1 MCYGSYGTVL
11 SLVPESVQTTWG
23 QGHLDPNLVTR
34 RIQRTEQ
41 PFVTKHSAN
50 SQDVETSFL
59 LTPHA

>member
-34 RIQRTEQ
+34 QIQRTEQ
-41 PFVTKHSAN
+41 PFVTKHS
-50 SQDVETSFL
+50 DCK
-59 LTPHA
+59 LTGC

>member
-1 MCYGSYGTVL
+1 MCYGSHGTVL

-41 PFVTKHSAN
+41 PFVTKHS
-50 SQDVETSFL
+50 DCK
-59 LTPHA
+59 LTEGC